1 MADQRP
7 QRRAWWGAALA
18 VMGLAATTGLLI
30 PARASLSVGS
40 IALLYLLPVVISAA
54 VGGVWPALG
63 AAVAADLLVNF
74 FFVPPYHTLVVESR
88 DNFVALIVYV
98 LVAAAVAVAVDAAAR
113 HRAAASRRTVEAALL
128 AGVAAEPVADN
139 SLVRL
144 LGQVRVSY
152 RMDTVALVDGEQI
165 IDRVGPEPSG
175 PPSLSASG
183 GEGLRLLAWGPPVFA
198 EDRRALT
205 RLATAAART
214 VANQRLADEA
224 ARARELAQIDRLR
237 AALLDAVGHDLRTPL
252 ASIKA
257 AISSLRQPDV
267 TWEPA
272 DEAELLATVEES
284 ADRLSDLVENLLSLS
299 RLQAGALS
307 VRAYPVALDAVV
319 AQALMHTPTGGTP
332 VEVDVPDDL
341 PLALADP
348 GLLERVVANLVSNAV
363 RMSPPQRPVLLRGRD
378 HGPHIELS
386 IVDFGPGIATMP
398 PLLLWSNS
406 RKSTLGPP
414 AAPVAVAWM
423 VLAPALSVAL
433 SVLVDQV
440 SQLPVTP
447 KETPAATTVPLTE
460 MSIGRLVVDPLDNR
474 MDRLAE
480 PADAAFAVHRMKP
493 PATFV

>member
-18 VMGLAATTGLLI
+18 VVGLAATTGLLI

-98 LVAAAVAVAVDAAAR
+98 LVAAAV
-113 HRAAASRRTVEAALL
+113 SRRTVEAALL

-224 ARARELAQIDRLR
+224 ARARELAQIDRLP
-237 AALLDAVGHDLRTPL
+237 GRTC
-252 ASIKA
+252 
-257 AISSLRQPDV
+257 
-267 TWEPA
+267 
-272 DEAELLATVEES
+272 AT
-284 ADRLSDLVENLLSLS
+284 R
-299 RLQAGALS
+299 
-307 VRAYPVALDAVV
+307 
-319 AQALMHTPTGGTP
+319 T
-332 VEVDVPDDL
+332 
-341 PLALADP
+341 
-348 GLLERVVANLVSNAV
+348 
-363 RMSPPQRPVLLRGRD
+363 
-378 HGPHIELS
+378 
-386 IVDFGPGIATMP
+386 
-398 PLLLWSNS
+398 
-406 RKSTLGPP
+406 
-414 AAPVAVAWM
+414 
-423 VLAPALSVAL
+423 
-433 SVLVDQV
+433 
-440 SQLPVTP
+440 
-447 KETPAATTVPLTE
+447 
-460 MSIGRLVVDPLDNR
+460 
-474 MDRLAE
+474 
-480 PADAAFAVHRMKP
+480 
-493 PATFV
+493 

>member
-18 VMGLAATTGLLI
+18 VVGLAATTGLLI

-299 RLQAGALS
+299 RRHPGRGRRAGRPSAGAGRS
-307 VRAYPVALDAVV
+307 RAARTGGGQPGVQRGTDEPAAAASPVAGARPRPTHRAVHCGLRAGHRDGRPRPDVHPVPAVGRSRHRRARAGPGHCQGVHRGDAGHLDA
-319 AQALMHTPTGGTP
+319 G
-332 VEVDVPDDL
+332 
-341 PLALADP
+341 
-348 GLLERVVANLVSNAV
+348 
-363 RMSPPQRPVLLRGRD
+363 
-378 HGPHIELS
+378 
-386 IVDFGPGIATMP
+386 
-398 PLLLWSNS
+398 
-406 RKSTLGPP
+406 
-414 AAPVAVAWM
+414 
-423 VLAPALSVAL
+423 
-433 SVLVDQV
+433 
-440 SQLPVTP
+440 
-447 KETPAATTVPLTE
+447 
-460 MSIGRLVVDPLDNR
+460 
-474 MDRLAE
+474 
-480 PADAAFAVHRMKP
+480 
-493 PATFV
+493 

>member
-1 MADQRP
+1 MTDPRP
-7 QRRAWWGAALA
+7 PRRAWLGAALA
-18 VMGLAATTGLLI
+18 VVGLAATTGLLI

-128 AGVAAEPVADN
+128 AGVAAEPVANN

-198 EDRRALT
+198 EDRHALT

-307 VRAYPVALDAVV
+307 VRAYPVAVDAVV
-319 AQALMHTPTGGTP
+319 AQALMHTPTGATP

-378 HGPHIELS
+378 RGPHVELS
-386 IVDFGPGIATMP
+386 IVDFGPGIAMADRARMFTPFQRLDDHATDGLGLGLAIAKGFTEAMQGTLTPADTPGGGLTMTI
-398 PLLLWSNS
+398 SI
-406 RKSTLGPP
+406 
-414 AAPVAVAWM
+414 PVAGTA
-423 VLAPALSVAL
+423 
-433 SVLVDQV
+433 
-440 SQLPVTP
+440 
-447 KETPAATTVPLTE
+447 
-460 MSIGRLVVDPLDNR
+460 
-474 MDRLAE
+474 
-480 PADAAFAVHRMKP
+480 
-493 PATFV
+493 

>member
-18 VMGLAATTGLLI
+18 VVGLAATTGLLI

-183 GEGLRLLAWGPPVFA
+183 GEGLRLLAGWRRSTGSGRRCSTRWGTICVLPW
-198 EDRRALT
+198 RAS
-205 RLATAAART
+205 RPRSPAC
-214 VANQRLADEA
+214 
-224 ARARELAQIDRLR
+224 
-237 AALLDAVGHDLRTPL
+237 
-252 ASIKA
+252 AS
-257 AISSLRQPDV
+257 
-267 TWEPA
+267 
-272 DEAELLATVEES
+272 
-284 ADRLSDLVENLLSLS
+284 
-299 RLQAGALS
+299 
-307 VRAYPVALDAVV
+307 
-319 AQALMHTPTGGTP
+319 PTS
-332 VEVDVPDDL
+332 
-341 PLALADP
+341 P
-348 GLLERVVANLVSNAV
+348 G
-363 RMSPPQRPVLLRGRD
+363 SPPTRP
-378 HGPHIELS
+378 S
-386 IVDFGPGIATMP
+386 CWP
-398 PLLLWSNS
+398 PS
-406 RKSTLGPP
+406 RSPRTGCPT
-414 AAPVAVAWM
+414 WWR
-423 VLAPALSVAL
+423 
-433 SVLVDQV
+433 
-440 SQLPVTP
+440 TCC
-447 KETPAATTVPLTE
+447 
-460 MSIGRLVVDPLDNR
+460 R
-474 MDRLAE
+474 
-480 PADAAFAVHRMKP
+480 
-493 PATFV
+493 

>member
-18 VMGLAATTGLLI
+18 VVGLAATTGLLI

-88 DNFVALIVYV
+88 DNFVA
-98 LVAAAVAVAVDAAAR
+98 AAGAVAVDAAAR

-257 AISSLRQPDV
+257 AISSLRQPGV

-272 DEAELLATVEES
+272 D
-284 ADRLSDLVENLLSLS
+284 
-299 RLQAGALS
+299 
-307 VRAYPVALDAVV
+307 
-319 AQALMHTPTGGTP
+319 
-332 VEVDVPDDL
+332 EVDVPDDL

-363 RMSPPQRPVLLRGRD
+363 RMSTPQRPVLLRGRD
-378 HGPHIELS
+378 HGPHIELL
-386 IVDFGPGIATMP
+386 IVDFGPGIAMADRARMFTP
-398 PLLLWSNS
+398 FQRLDDHA
-406 RKSTLGPP
+406 TDGLGLGL
-414 AAPVAVAWM
+414 AIAKGFTEAMQAP
-423 VLAPALSVAL
+423 
-433 SVLVDQV
+433 
-440 SQLPVTP
+440 
-447 KETPAATTVPLTE
+447 
-460 MSIGRLVVDPLDNR
+460 
-474 MDRLAE
+474 
-480 PADAAFAVHRMKP
+480 
-493 PATFV
+493 